1 MSPTLIEPVV
11 EAVARRTGVPARG
24 FLVSPDTLQLEPV
37 QEPRTGGFAVQVRT
51 GWRSADASFV
61 PGRFALPFVRHLGRA
76 AVESRIAFYAL
87 VREQAALSRIT
98 VKVNGLPLNLSAD
111 EWPAEWSAF
120 ELSIRRER
128 IVPEELQ
135 PREMRELLAGLAVPM
150 FGMIVALAG
159 TDDVEAD
166 TSALEGASFEEWSR
180 RYERKPIN
188 REICLALKGCRCWC
202 CGLDFAER
210 YGPEARG
217 VIEVHHRIPVSGM
230 RPGYLVHPVRD
241 LFPVCSNCHTVLH
254 LTEPP
259 GDPDELRLRLTPKP
273 EAAP

>member
-1 MSPTLIEPVV
+1 MSPTLIESVV

-24 FLVSPDTLQLEPV
+24 LLVSPDVLQLEPA
-37 QEPRTGGFAVQVRT
+37 QEPRTGGFAVHVRT
-51 GWRSADASFV
+51 GWRSAEASFV

-76 AVESRIAFYAL
+76 APESQIAFYAL
-87 VREQAALSRIT
+87 AREQASVGRIT
-98 VKVNGLPLNLSAD
+98 ARVNGLALDLTTD
-111 EWPAEWSAF
+111 KWPADWSAF
-120 ELSIRRER
+120 ELSMRRER

-166 TSALEGASFEEWSR
+166 ASALEGAPSEEWSR

-188 REICLALKGCRCWC
+188 REICLALKGHRCWC
-202 CGLDFAER
+202 CRLDFAER

-217 VIEVHHRIPVSGM
+217 VIEVHHRVPVSGV
-230 RPGYLVHPVRD
+230 RAGYLVHPVRD

-259 GDPDELRLRLTPKP
+259 GDPDELRLRLAEKS
-273 EAAP
+273 EAAS

>member
-24 FLVSPDTLQLEPV
+24 FLVSPDVLQLEPV
-37 QEPRTGGFAVQVRT
+37 QEPRTGGFSVQVQT
-51 GWRSADASFV
+51 GWRSAEASFV
-61 PGRFALPFVRHLGRA
+61 PGRFALPFVRQLGQA
-76 AVESRIAFYAL
+76 APESRIAFYAL
-87 VREQAALSRIT
+87 AREQALAGRVT
-98 VKVNGLPLNLSAD
+98 AKVNGADLNLTTA

-128 IVPEELQ
+128 IVPEELP
-135 PREMRELLAGLAVPM
+135 PREMRELLANLAVPM

-159 TDDVEAD
+159 TDDIEVDA
-166 TSALEGASFEEWSR
+166 SALEGTPTEERSR

-202 CGLDFAER
+202 CGMDFGER

-230 RPGYLVHPVRD
+230 GPGYLVHPVRD

-254 LTEPP
+254 LKTPP
-259 GDPDELRLRLTPKP
+259 LDPDELRLRLGTKP

>member
-24 FLVSPDTLQLEPV
+24 FLIAPDVLQIEPA
-37 QEPRTGGFAVQVRT
+37 QEPRTGGFAVHVRT
-51 GWRSADASFV
+51 GWRSIDASFV

-76 AVESRIAFYAL
+76 APESRIAFYAL
-87 VREQAALSRIT
+87 VREQVAFGRIT
-98 VKVNGLPLNLSAD
+98 AKVNGLPLDVTAEN
-111 EWPAEWSAF
+111 WPAEWSSF

-150 FGMIVALAG
+150 FGIIVALAG

-166 TSALEGASFEEWSR
+166 ASALEGASSEEWSR

-188 REICLALKGCRCWC
+188 REICLALKGHRCWC

-210 YGPEARG
+210 YGPDARG
-217 VIEVHHRIPVSGM
+217 VIEVHHRTPVSGM
-230 RPGYLVHPVRD
+230 GAGYLVHPVRD

-259 GDPDELRLRLTPKP
+259 REPDELRLRLAAKP
-273 EAAP
+273 EGSA